1 MRPSSIFRK
10 FLALLTVCLLAGVA
24 GCVEGEGGAV
34 RVKSVKFN
42 GVKAVKT
49 GQIKSVLATVQSS
62 KIPWGSKHYFTREQF
77 EADLK
82 RIVAFYKD
90 RGYPD
95 AKVTSFDVELNDRQ
109 DAVDITLNVE
119 EGEPIVV
126 EMVEYIGFESVPPAR
141 LNALRARGALPGG
154 APLDRA
160 IAQAMR
166 EAALDEI
173 KDNGFPYGTVR
184 LTERPGQNERS
195 RVLTLTA
202 TPGTLARYGE
212 IQVEGNTTVSDN
224 VVTRQLTFRPD
235 GRYRVSELQ
244 ESQRRLYNLET
255 FQFANIEPVVE
266 EGEQP
271 GIVPVK
277 VTVTEGKHRKVNFGL
292 GYGTEEQARAGID
305 WRHVNFFGG
314 ARTLQL
320 EGKYSALTRG
330 GRANF
335 RQPYLFSPRN
345 ALLLSAQ
352 SWYRDEPAYDLST
365 RGGRIAA
372 ERTFTRPGPFSPRR
386 ASSSI
391 SLAYTNEFQTYQIS
405 QLARSTPSFHKTLIS
420 LGLDPVNG
428 SGRGVLSSAAFNYHR
443 STADST
449 LNARRGY
456 TLGAHLEKA
465 GGPLMGDFNFV
476 ETILEGRAYAAL
488 GDRAVVAIK
497 ARGGSIGVPRGENL
511 QVPFFRRYWLGGA
524 TSLRGW
530 GRFDVAPLFEGL
542 PIGGHTMAEASAE
555 FRVPVWGDLSAVL
568 FADAGNVWD
577 NAWNFDFGDL
587 RYDVGPGLRYM
598 TPIGPIRL
606 DLGYQLNPIPGLL
619 VNGKPEAR
627 RFRFHFSIGQAF

>member
-1 MRPSSIFRK
+1 M
-10 FLALLTVCLLAGVA
+10 AT

-34 RVKSVKFN
+34 RVKSIKFN
-42 GVKAVKT
+42 GVKAVKA
-49 GQIKSVLATVQSS
+49 GQIRSVLATVQSS

-95 AKVTSFDVELNDRQ
+95 AKVTSFDVKLNDKQ
-109 DAVDITLNVE
+109 DAVDVTVNIE
-119 EGEPIVV
+119 EGQPIVV
-126 EMVEYIGFESVPPAR
+126 EVVEYVGFDPVPPAR
-141 LNALRARGALPGG
+141 MNALRSRGPLFEG

-160 IAQAMR
+160 VAQAMR

-212 IQVEGNTTVSDN
+212 IRVDGNTTVSDN
-224 VVTRQLTFRPD
+224 VVTRQLTFRPNW
-235 GRYRVSELQ
+235 RYRVSQLQ

-255 FQFANIEPVVE
+255 FQFANIEPIIT

-271 GIVPVK
+271 EIVPIK

-292 GYGTEEQARAGID
+292 GYGTEEKARAAVD

-314 ARTLQL
+314 ARTLQF
-320 EGKYSALTRG
+320 EGKFSALTKG

-372 ERTFTRPGPFSPRR
+372 ERTFARPGPFSRR
-386 ASSSI
+386 SASSSI
-391 SLAYTNEFQTYQIS
+391 ALAYTNEFQTYQVS
-405 QLARSTPSFHKTLIS
+405 ELARNTPSFHKTLIS
-420 LGLDPVNG
+420 LGLDPLTG
-428 SGRGVLSSAAFNYHR
+428 TGRGVLSSLAFNYHR

-449 LNARRGY
+449 VNARRGY
-456 TLGAHLEKA
+456 TLDAHLEQA
-465 GGPLMGDFNFV
+465 GRAFRGDFDFV

-511 QVPFFRRYWLGGA
+511 KVPFFRRYWLGGA

-542 PIGGHTMAEASAE
+542 PIGGHTMFESSAE
-555 FRVPVWGDLSAVL
+555 VRVPIWGDLSGVL
-568 FADAGNVWD
+568 FADAGNVWT
-577 NAWNFDFGDL
+577 NAWDFNLGDL

-598 TPIGPIRL
+598 TPIGPIRV
-606 DLGYQLNPIPGLL
+606 DVGYQLKRIPGLL
-619 VNGKPEAR
+619 VDGKPEPR

>member
-1 MRPSSIFRK
+1 MRASSIFRK
-10 FLALLTVCLLAGVA
+10 FLALLTVCLLAGAA
-24 GCVEGEGGAV
+24 GCVEGERGAV
-34 RVKSVKFN
+34 RVKSLDFH

-62 KIPWGSKHYFTREQF
+62 KIPWGTKHYFTREQF

-95 AKVTSFDVELNDRQ
+95 AKVTSFDVKLNEKQ
-109 DAVDITLNVE
+109 DAVDVTINID
-119 EGEPIVV
+119 EGQPIVV
-126 EMVEYIGFESVPPAR
+126 EMVEYIGFDPVPPAR
-141 LNALRARGALPGG
+141 LNALRSRGPLFGG

-160 IAQAMR
+160 VAQAMR

-184 LTERPGQNERS
+184 LTERPGQNDRS

-212 IQVEGNTTVSDN
+212 IRVDGNTTVSDN
-224 VVTRQLTFRPD
+224 VVTRQLTFRPNW
-235 GRYRVSELQ
+235 RYRVSQLQ

-255 FQFANIEPVVE
+255 FQFANIEPVIT

-271 GIVPVK
+271 EIVPVK

-292 GYGTEEQARAGID
+292 GYGTEEKARAGID

-320 EGKYSALTRG
+320 EGKFSALTKG

-372 ERTFTRPGPFSPRR
+372 ERTFARPGPFSRR
-386 ASSSI
+386 TASSSM

-405 QLARSTPSFHKTLIS
+405 DLARNTPSFHKTLIS
-420 LGLDPVNG
+420 LGLDPVTG
-428 SGRGVLSSAAFNYHR
+428 SGRGLLSSIDLDYHR
-443 STADST
+443 STADNA

-456 TLGAHLEKA
+456 TLDAHVEQA
-465 GGPLMGDFNFV
+465 GGALRGDFDFV

-497 ARGGSIGVPRGENL
+497 ARGGSIGVPRGDNL
-511 QVPFFRRYWLGGA
+511 KVPFFRRYWLGGA

-542 PIGGHTMAEASAE
+542 PIGGHTMFESSAE
-555 FRVPVWGDLSAVL
+555 VRVPIWGDLSGVV
-568 FADAGNVWD
+568 FADAGNVWN
-577 NAWNFDFGDL
+577 NAWDFNLGDL

-598 TPIGPIRL
+598 TPIGPIRV
-606 DLGYQLNPIPGLL
+606 DVGYQLKRIPGLL
-619 VNGKPEAR
+619 VDGKPEPR